1 MTTAEVD
8 RASEVSTLAS
18 WTYVLLDALDTEDD
32 RWSNYDRESPMGTF
46 ERKTREY
53 EARRELI
60 LRAAKA
66 TFAAKGQAA
75 ATIDDV
81 AQRAEVA
88 KGTIYRY
95 FKSKEDLFHVLVE
108 DGLARLAR
116 RFRAAIDP
124 GLPADENL
132 RRLTQAYLD
141 FYREEPDYFWICYFG
156 GARDAGRKPFPDG
169 RHAHRRRRVHRPGR
183 RGHWP
188 RHRKRCLQCCARSH
202 GSRSPHVVSQQRD
215 HLRVRTGPGADQGD
229 ALPGRSV
236 ASHEH

>member
-1 MTTAEVD
+1 
-8 RASEVSTLAS
+8 
-18 WTYVLLDALDTEDD
+18 
-32 RWSNYDRESPMGTF
+32 MGTF

-108 DGLARLAR
+108 DGLARLAQ

-156 GARDAGRKPFPDG
+156 GARDADG
-169 RHAHRRRRVHRPGR
+169 SHSPTEGMRTAGSACIGQVAEVI
-183 RGHWP
+183 GHGIASGVFNAALDPMEAAVLTWSASSGIIFV
-188 RHRKRCLQCCARSH
+188 CE
-202 GSRSPHVVSQQRD
+202 RD
-215 HLRVRTGPGADQGD
+215 LGPIKVTHYQADQLLRTNTELMIRAFKAGD
-229 ALPGRSV
+229 
-236 ASHEH
+236 

>member
-1 MTTAEVD
+1 
-8 RASEVSTLAS
+8 
-18 WTYVLLDALDTEDD
+18 
-32 RWSNYDRESPMGTF
+32 MGTF
-46 ERKTREY
+46 ERRTREY

-108 DGLARLAR
+108 DGLGRLAQ
-116 RFRAAIDP
+116 RFHAAVDP

-132 RRLTQAYLD
+132 RRLAQAYLD

-156 GARDAGRKPFPDG
+156 GARDAGGSHSPTDRMRTAGTACIGAVADVI
-169 RHAHRRRRVHRPGR
+169 RHGLASGVFNGPLDPMEAAVLTWSANSGIIFV
-183 RGHWP
+183 
-188 RHRKRCLQCCARSH
+188 CE
-202 GSRSPHVVSQQRD
+202 RD
-215 HLRVRTGPGADQGD
+215 LGPIKLTHYQADQLLRANTELMIRAFKAAG
-229 ALPGRSV
+229 
-236 ASHEH
+236 